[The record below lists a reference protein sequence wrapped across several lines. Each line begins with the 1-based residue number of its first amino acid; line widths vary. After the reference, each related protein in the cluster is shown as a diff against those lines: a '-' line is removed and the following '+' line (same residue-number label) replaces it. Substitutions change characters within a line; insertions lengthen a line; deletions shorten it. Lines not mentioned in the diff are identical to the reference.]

1 MPTYRV
7 VSYLVLVTVLTAPFW
22 LLGALIDFDLLPGLP
37 IAALAVVCPTLAAA
51 LLSMRERGRKQF
63 VDFLRNALDTR
74 RAQRWF
80 IVAALINPILFAAAF
95 AAARLF
101 GASIP
106 DPSISAGSAALLF
119 ALFLPTALLEEIGWS
134 GYALAGLQQRMRPL
148 VAAILLGLFWAL
160 WHLPALLQVDRSA
173 EWIAYWCLWTVSA
186 RVIMV
191 WLYNWSGASVLAV
204 ALYHAISNVCWQL
217 YPVSGSYFDP
227 RLSGFITLGLAL
239 ALTVT
244 QRAML
249 AAPRPEA
256 Q

>member
-7 VSYLVLVTVLTAPFW
+7 VSYFVLVTVLTAPFW
-22 LLGALIDFDLLPGLP
+22 LLGALINFDLLPGLP
-37 IAALAVVCPTLAAA
+37 ITALAIVCPTLAAA
-51 LLSMRERGRKQF
+51 LLVVRDGGRKQF
-63 VDFLRNALDTR
+63 MDFLRNALDTR

-80 IVAALINPILFAAAF
+80 VVAALINPILFAAAF
-95 AAARLF
+95 AASRLL
-101 GASIP
+101 GVSIP
-106 DPSISAGSAALLF
+106 DPSISAASAALLF

-148 VAAILLGLFWAL
+148 TAAIVLGSFWAL
-160 WHLPALLQVDRSA
+160 WHIPALLQVDRSA
-173 EWIAYWCLWTVSA
+173 EWIAYWCLWTISA
-186 RVIMV
+186 RIVMV
-191 WLYNWSGASVLAV
+191 WLYTWSGASVLAA

-239 ALTVT
+239 ALIVT

-249 AAPRPEA
+249 AAPRAEG